1 MTAAR
6 VLTRSLVAG
15 ALLLACRD
23 RPAASLVRPA
33 SPPSVP
39 EALALVLAAQG
50 ERWEGRAA
58 GDSALRL
65 LITTRASDRPTAHLC
80 GHLATRSEAA
90 TAIPFGLPI
99 DTLMPPLAI
108 RLVEGDSVT
117 GLRYLVPGV
126 RGFYVF
132 EALSRDGTRRISV
145 RLPVTSDPARPIPVG
160 APDSVIEQSLT
171 PDPRQLDRLMQQLR
185 PGTAGGPDLAT
196 RAAALPEADAARA
209 MAVPLVRDYPDQPLQ
224 LDAACP
230 QVTLLLPV
238 LARVDQKLRVP
249 VRAGDRVEARALL
262 PEGTV
267 QLSFDEAPP
276 AGAPPALRQAI
287 PEVSLTSPGDGRVTL
302 RVRVQVVPR
311 VQQAEQRL
319 VISVGRMSARRNGG
333 T

>member
-6 VLTRSLVAG
+6 VLSRALLAG
-15 ALLLACRD
+15 ALLACRD

-39 EALALVLAAQG
+39 KALALVMAAQG

-58 GDSALRL
+58 GDSAVRL

-126 RGFYVF
+126 RGLYVF

-185 PGTAGGPDLAT
+185 PGTVGGPDLAT
-196 RAAALPEADAARA
+196 RAAALPEADSARA

-230 QVTLLLPV
+230 QATLLLPV

-276 AGAPPALRQAI
+276 AEPPPALRQSV
-287 PEVSLTSPGDGRVTL
+287 PEATITAPTDGRVSL

-311 VQQAEQRL
+311 VQASEQAV
-319 VISVGRMSARRNGG
+319 VISVGRRRAV
-333 T
+333 TPTSH